1 MRRYSGLSS
10 LLLALSAAV
19 LWGQES
25 AAVLEV
31 RRRNLVTLIK
41 ILNPSHSET
50 AGRINA
56 TDKTWEEWLQ
66 RSGELPPD
74 FDAMPSI
81 PELPDPLVIR
91 ENGKAIRVTSQALWS
106 RQRGLIRSQFE
117 HWIYGRMP
125 PAPDNLRATVTSVQ
139 REGEVAMRDV
149 RLEFGPSHR
158 AHLRVQCYFPPGN
171 GPFPVL
177 LTNENPKYAWLAPAV
192 RRGYIGCTY
201 FAGDTNGPMTDDSD
215 GFIEVYPDY
224 DFSCLARRAWAAMR
238 AADYLYS
245 LPEVDKHRIALTGHS
260 RNGKQALLAAAF
272 DDRFAAVIPSSG
284 NTGEGDPW
292 RYTTDM
298 FVNES
303 IEQITGAFPFWFHP
317 RLRFFAGREHKLP
330 VDQNLLMALV
340 APRGLML
347 STSYSESEG
356 NPWGFE
362 QAWRSV
368 RKVYQFLGH
377 EEKLAL
383 YLRNGEHPT
392 VTEDIERFVDFCDST
407 FGRRSF
413 PRPAPW
419 LHGYSFERWEQI
431 SGEKIDPLRY
441 PNRAVGDFFNMSD
454 WGARKKSIREA
465 IRWALGSEPPAI
477 SYPARTQLGQQTD
490 LVDGWATLQ
499 PSRPLGAP
507 HMRAAGLAFG
517 DGLKGDLYYPSGPD
531 GKPMGGRWPVV
542 IWLHPYSYGTG
553 YSRITAV
560 SFASL
565 TKRGFAVLAFD
576 QIGFGARFE
585 EAHNFYDRYPNWSLL
600 GKMVSDTRAAIDA
613 LSALDTIDSSR
624 ISIVGY
630 ALGAKVGLFAA
641 ALDER
646 VKAVASVCGFTD
658 LRLDTA
664 DRGTEGLRHYS
675 HLHGLVPRFGFFIG
689 QEGRLPI
696 DYDEVLAAMAPRR
709 AYIVAPTLDRYATAT
724 DVASAVEAARKV
736 YRLLGHEDSLE
747 LEMPVDFNRFTT
759 PTQERVFDW
768 LARAQ

>member
-1 MRRYSGLSS
+1 MRRHCVLFS
-10 LLLALSAAV
+10 LLPALSGAA
-19 LWGQES
+19 LLGQES
-25 AAVLEV
+25 AVLEG
-31 RRRNLVTLIK
+31 RRRDLSTLIK
-41 ILNPSHSET
+41 ILNPSHPEM

-56 TDKTWEEWLQ
+56 TDTTWEEWIQ

-91 ENGKAIRVTSQALWS
+91 ENGNEIPVTSQALWS
-106 RQRGLIRSQFE
+106 HQRTLIRSAFE

-125 PAPDNLRATVTSVQ
+125 PAPDNLRATVTRVQ
-139 REGEVAMRDV
+139 PDGEVTMRDV

-158 AHLRVQCYFPPGN
+158 AHLRVQCYFPPGH

-201 FAGDTNGPMTDDSD
+201 FAGDDNAPMTDDSD
-215 GFIEVYPDY
+215 GFIEIYPDY
-224 DFSCLARRAWAAMR
+224 DFSGLARRAWAAMR
-238 AADYLYS
+238 AVDYLYS
-245 LPEVDKHRIALTGHS
+245 LPEVDKHKIALTGHS

-272 DDRFAAVIPSSG
+272 DERFAAVIPSSG

-340 APRGLML
+340 APRGLMM
-347 STSYSESEG
+347 STSYSENEG

-368 RKVYQFLGH
+368 RKVYRFLGH
-377 EEKLAL
+377 EENLAL
-383 YLRNGEHPT
+383 YFRNGEHPT
-392 VTEDIERFVDFCDST
+392 VTEDIERFVDFCDAT
-407 FGRRSF
+407 FGRRPF
-413 PRPAPW
+413 ERPAPW
-419 LHGYSFERWEQI
+419 VHGYSFEKWQQI
-431 SGEKIDPLRY
+431 SGERIDPLQY
-441 PNRAVGDFFNMSD
+441 PTRAVGDFFDMSD
-454 WGARKKSIREA
+454 WKARKKSIRDA
-465 IRWALGSEPPAI
+465 IRWALGAEPPAI
-477 SYPARTQLGQQTD
+477 SYPARTHLAKGTD
-490 LVDGWATLQ
+490 LVDGWATLE
-499 PSRPLGAP
+499 PPRPLAAP
-507 HMRAAGLAFG
+507 RMRATGLAFG

-531 GKPMGGRWPVV
+531 GKPTGGRLPVV

-553 YSRITAV
+553 YSRITTS

-565 TKRGFAVLAFD
+565 TKRGVAVLAFD
-576 QIGFGARFE
+576 QIGFGNRFE
-585 EAHNFYDRYPNWSLL
+585 EAHNFYDRYPKWSLL

-630 ALGAKVGLFAA
+630 ALGAKVGLFTA

-646 VKAVASVCGFTD
+646 VQAVASVCGFTAM
-658 LRLDTA
+658 RLDTA
-664 DRGTEGLRHYS
+664 ARGTEGLRHYS
-675 HLHGLVPRFGFFIG
+675 HLHGLVPRFGFFVG
-689 QEGRLPI
+689 QESRLPI

-709 AYIVAPTLDRYATAT
+709 VYVVAPTLDRYATAT
-724 DVASAVEAARKV
+724 DVASAVAAARKV

-747 LEMPVDFNRFTT
+747 LETPLDFNRFTT
-759 PTQERVFDW
+759 STQERVFDW